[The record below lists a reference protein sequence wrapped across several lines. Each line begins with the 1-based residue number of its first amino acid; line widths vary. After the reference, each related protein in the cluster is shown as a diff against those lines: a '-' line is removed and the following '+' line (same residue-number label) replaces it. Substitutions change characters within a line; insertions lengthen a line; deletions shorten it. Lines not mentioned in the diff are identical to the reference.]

1 MTRSVYLLAF
11 IASATVVS
19 AEMTWTLTT
28 EQACAALGTQF
39 CYHRQYTKESNDDVT
54 SWFQYQTEAVCKTAP
69 DSCYVKLDGAG
80 NVLKNS
86 PPEEGYFA

>member
-39 CYHRQYTKESNDDVT
+39 CYARQYTKESNDDVT
-54 SWFQYQTEAVCKTAP
+54 SWVYTRQRRIATA
-69 DSCYVKLDGAG
+69 LDQ
-80 NVLKNS
+80 
-86 PPEEGYFA
+86 